1 MESEKFGA
9 PTFGR
14 YARALGRD
22 CGGRLICEIL
32 HDLPADGRVGIEEPF
47 YVCGPRCAVVW
58 AHASVIASGV
68 LALTVEVFV
77 PKSTPLLDTISAK
90 RSFAVSDQ
98 KTRRFF
104 LGALTA
110 ASAVRV
116 WGANDKVNVGIVG
129 LGGRGSSHLNTYTG
143 LSEARVVA

>member
-1 MESEKFGA
+1 M
-9 PTFGR
+9 
-14 YARALGRD
+14 
-22 CGGRLICEIL
+22 
-32 HDLPADGRVGIEEPF
+32 
-47 YVCGPRCAVVW
+47 
-58 AHASVIASGV
+58 
-68 LALTVEVFV
+68 
-77 PKSTPLLDTISAK
+77 
-90 RSFAVSDQ
+90 SDQ

-143 LSEARVVA
+143 LSEAQVVGLCDVNQAAREKAQATLARKRRAFFSAGVGMTAG